1 VIDATEWVGPYN
13 DLAFGLYKAAE
24 YYYYPGW
31 HEPGSMMEF
40 TINKDAFAKLPAD
53 LQAIVRVTAAAI
65 NDDMLAEYTTRNQS
79 ALVELIEK
87 HNVDVRPFPDD
98 VLQKLQLLS
107 DEVVAEVA
115 AADPMSEKVYK
126 SYKAYRDNVKAYH
139 AVTEQAYINARD

>member
-1 VIDATEWVGPYN
+1 
-13 DLAFGLYKAAE
+13 
-24 YYYYPGW
+24 
-31 HEPGSMMEF
+31 
-40 TINKDAFAKLPAD
+40 
-53 LQAIVRVTAAAI
+53 
-65 NDDMLAEYTTRNQS
+65 MLAEYTTRNQS

-98 VLQKLQLLS
+98 VLQKLQTLS

-139 AVTEQAYINARD
+139 AVSEQAYINARD